1 MLTAEEYSVR
11 NEAFLTY
18 KNTLTKEP
26 SGDVKKEYYVGCYQ
40 KSDWEF
46 IHEELKKDG
55 SLEDNIPSSTCD
67 CSNDCLHSDTNG
79 IYLLTDS
86 EAASLRNH
94 SKVEYV
100 DINADAYPGTY
111 QINPDDEADQKD
123 IKIGDDKR
131 PVQIVPK
138 DEDFLYNI
146 ANGELLRDEFGNPLI
161 TEVDT
166 LFLPS
171 ATATKSTSVVFDGRA
186 TPYVQEDHSWVSP
199 STGSQSRYAD
209 LDHHLGTYLTVKLAG
224 GSNHTLSTTL
234 GNTVQVGGASTCKWY
249 DLSTYENQAGISTSK
264 VWPTGGASFTPPSG
278 LLPENDPVIKLEN
291 DIGDAKNILY
301 VDTQ

>member
-1 MLTAEEYSVR
+1 MLTAEEYKAREES
-11 NEAFLTY
+11 FLAY
-18 KNTLTKEP
+18 KDTLTKEP

-67 CSNDCLHSDTNG
+67 CSNDCLHSDTNA

-86 EAASLRNH
+86 EATSLRNH
-94 SKVEYV
+94 PKVEYV

-111 QINPDDEADQKD
+111 QVNPDDEADEKD

-131 PVQIVPK
+131 PVQIIPK
-138 DEDFLYNI
+138 DDDFLYNI
-146 ANGELLRDEFGNPLI
+146 ANCEILRDEFGNPLI

-166 LFLPS
+166 LYLPS
-171 ATATKSTSVVFDGRA
+171 VTAKQSTSVVFDDRSS
-186 TPYVQEDHSWVSP
+186 PYVQEDHTWVSP
-199 STGSQSRYAD
+199 STGSQCRYAD

-234 GNTVQVGGASTCKWY
+234 GNTVQVGGGSTCKWY
-249 DLSTYENQAGISTSK
+249 DLSTYKNQAGISTSK

-278 LLPENDPVIKLEN
+278 LLPENDPVLN
-291 DIGDAKNILY
+291 
-301 VDTQ
+301 